1 MVKITVNRTI
11 NAPLETVWSSWDD
24 FGDIYKFNPN
34 LKHSYLLKGSQATGK
49 GAKRQCNINDGKNW
63 IREEVVGYVP
73 LKSMKVNI
81 YEGTMPLKK
90 AIATLSFKP
99 INNHQTEIT
108 MDMEFEPKMGI
119 LGKLMIPMMKPKFK
133 GMLNS
138 LLAGNETFVTQG
150 RLANAV

>member
-1 MVKITVNRTI
+1 M
-11 NAPLETVWSSWDD
+11 
-24 FGDIYKFNPN
+24 
-34 LKHSYLLKGSQATGK
+34 
-49 GAKRQCNINDGKNW
+49 
-63 IREEVVGYVP
+63 
-73 LKSMKVNI
+73 
-81 YEGTMPLKK
+81 K

-99 INNHQTEIT
+99 INNHQTEVT

-138 LLAGNETFVTQG
+138 LLAGNEAFVTQG